1 MVGRPVYGQVHL
13 HYEVPTLLDEV
24 GVWVRGQVVTPAFG
38 EAFLMQEWIERGLSS
53 QPSQDHFVRF
63 SFELPPGS
71 PPTYHSESAK
81 VFYEML
87 VRPKEKGGEYPDE
100 DEFTWKHSVLVN
112 LPPEPPRPQRPVLS
126 VTSNEGMLRS
136 EPFME
141 VALDTAD
148 ISLGDAIRGSI
159 SLANVKHVRGV
170 DITLYETEVTH
181 EGTSRPGR
189 EFRTRILDGAPAI
202 GEPIRFDIEMPERA
216 TPTFE
221 TPSFK
226 VVSAIEARADVAW
239 AEDVVLTIP
248 VVVTPL
254 VTERP
259 TYQVVGTGHEREI
272 AQWESVAAANGF
284 VVDRYALKMHGR
296 RGAVSIEIGNTNRDT
311 GPWSYAKLGWS
322 PLGVGL
328 HVREKR
334 WRDVLLAGATR
345 EAEVLRVD
353 DEHIDARLIVRARER
368 AQVKDVIDA
377 SLLGKALA
385 FDEIAIDDA
394 GAELASPGSPIALDA
409 LARFVTNAIEVAGA
423 FDAIAAHIPPPA
435 VVPAAHLEAWQ
446 AYADR
451 VHGRLARGR
460 MWIHGA
466 RAGTA
471 TFDVGCEWPR
481 AGVFGGATVRVTIDP
496 PLEVVPKSKDEP
508 SISPVARNAWQALLD
523 RDHTPV
529 IEPTTLTVHLAGGEP
544 LADPHHVQPIIDL
557 AVGLSRALA
566 GIPGGGPF
574 R

>member
-13 HYEVPTLLDEV
+13 HYDVPTLLEEV
-24 GVWVRGQVVTPAFG
+24 GVWVRGQVVTPAFR

-87 VRPKEKGGEYPDE
+87 VQPKEKGGEYPDE
-100 DEFTWKHSVLVN
+100 DEFTWKHSVLVHV
-112 LPPEPPRPQRPVLS
+112 PPEPPRPQRPVLA
-126 VTSNEGMLRS
+126 VTSSEGVLRS

-148 ISLGDAIRGSI
+148 IALGDAIRGSI
-159 SLANVKHVRGV
+159 SLANVRHVREV
-170 DITLYETEVTH
+170 NITLYETEVTS
-181 EGTSRPGR
+181 EGASRPGR
-189 EFRTRILDGAPAI
+189 EFRTRVHDRAPAI

-226 VVSAIEARADVAW
+226 VVSGIEARADVAW
-239 AEDVVLTIP
+239 GEDVVLTIP
-248 VVVTPL
+248 VVVTPR

-259 TYQVVGTGHEREI
+259 AYQVVGTGHEREI

-311 GPWSYAKLGWS
+311 GPWSYAKLDWS

-334 WRDVLLAGATR
+334 WRDRILSGASHPS
-345 EAEVLRVD
+345 EILRVG
-353 DEHIDARLIVRARER
+353 DEPIDARLIVCARDHVH
-368 AQVKDVIDA
+368 VKGVVDA
-377 SLLGKALA
+377 SLLGKALV
-385 FDEIAIDDA
+385 FEEIVIDDA
-394 GAELASPGSPIALDA
+394 GAQLASPGSPVALDA
-409 LARFVTNAIEVAGA
+409 LARFVTNAIEVADT
-423 FDAIAAHIPPPA
+423 FDALGAQIRAHS
-435 VVPAAHLEAWQ
+435 
-446 AYADR
+446 
-451 VHGRLARGR
+451 R
-460 MWIHGA
+460 M
-466 RAGTA
+466 
-471 TFDVGCEWPR
+471 
-481 AGVFGGATVRVTIDP
+481 
-496 PLEVVPKSKDEP
+496 
-508 SISPVARNAWQALLD
+508 
-523 RDHTPV
+523 
-529 IEPTTLTVHLAGGEP
+529 
-544 LADPHHVQPIIDL
+544 
-557 AVGLSRALA
+557 
-566 GIPGGGPF
+566 PGGGPF